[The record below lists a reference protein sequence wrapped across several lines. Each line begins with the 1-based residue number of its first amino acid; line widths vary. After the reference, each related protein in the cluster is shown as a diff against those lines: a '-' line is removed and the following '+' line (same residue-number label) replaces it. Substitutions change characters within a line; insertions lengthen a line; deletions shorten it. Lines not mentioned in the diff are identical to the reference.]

1 MSAER
6 LDVERLCHSFR
17 IVPGTEEE
25 YVRRHREIWPELVQA
40 MREAGFSNYSLFRR
54 VTDVVAYCEC
64 SPDIETCFNRLA
76 EAGIAD
82 RWQEYMRGIV
92 VDLVGPDG
100 NLVRFAED
108 WHLD

>member
-1 MSAER
+1 MPWNVCR
-6 LDVERLCHSFR
+6 SFR

-25 YVRRHREIWPELVQA
+25 CVRRRREIWPELIQA
-40 MREAGFSNYSLFRR
+40 MRVAGFSNYSLFRR
-54 VTDVVAYCEC
+54 VTDVVASCEC
-64 SPDIETCFNRLA
+64 SPDVETCFDLFA
-76 EAGIAD
+76 EAGSAD

-100 NLVRFAED
+100 NPVRFTED